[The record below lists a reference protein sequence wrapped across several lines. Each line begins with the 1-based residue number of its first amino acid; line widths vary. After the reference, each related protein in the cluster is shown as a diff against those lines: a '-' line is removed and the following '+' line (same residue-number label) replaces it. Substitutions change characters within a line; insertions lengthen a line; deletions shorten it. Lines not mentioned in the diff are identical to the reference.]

1 MRTFNAARSSTGTG
15 TVKRRVPR
23 AAVLSVAVAAA
34 SVVVAAAAAQANPP
48 VVRALPAIVGSPV
61 VGETL
66 RATTGEWGGARPMT
80 FRFQWRRCGRFG
92 ANCVDIPAA
101 TTRRYTVASADVGRT
116 LRVRVT
122 ATNADGTASAVSRP
136 TAVVRARG
144 TPPPPPGP
152 AGQVRLPD
160 GRISIPVTSVAAP
173 QRLVISEI
181 AFSSNPVRSRR
192 PFTARFRVTDTRGF
206 VVRDA
211 LVFVLGVPYNR
222 IRTPAE
228 QPTAT
233 DGWATFTL
241 EPTRFLP
248 LRRGYYLV
256 MFVRARKAGDNVLA
270 GVSGRRL
277 VQLRLAPPA

>member
-1 MRTFNAARSSTGTG
+1 MSKLSIG
-15 TVKRRVPR
+15 RRATRVGVAT
-23 AAVLSVAVAAA
+23 AAVATA
-34 SVVVAAAAAQANPP
+34 SVVAAAAAAQASPP
-48 VVRALPAIVGSPV
+48 VVRALPTIVGVPV
-61 VGETL
+61 VGQTL
-66 RATTGEWGGARPMT
+66 RATNGEWAGARPMT
-80 FRFQWRRCGRFG
+80 FAFQWRRCGPFG
-92 ANCVDIPAA
+92 ANCVDIPGA
-101 TTRRYTVASADVGRT
+101 TARRYAVGAGDVGRT

-122 ATNADGTASAVSRP
+122 ARNADGTASAVSRR

-144 TPPPPPGP
+144 TTPPPPPAGP
-152 AGQVRLPD
+152 PGQVRLPD
-160 GRISIPVTSVAAP
+160 GKISIPVTSVASP

-181 AFSSNPVRSRR
+181 SFSSNPVRSRQ

-241 EPTRFLP
+241 EPTAQLP

-256 MFVRARKAGDNVLA
+256 MFVRARKAGDSVLA